1 MTANGLFNVPDWLG
15 IRLEV
20 GIRQVSLD
28 MVQAEGPD
36 AHARLRV
43 GVADPAAAL
52 HVADPFDAQ
61 ERLELLDLE
70 LDAAVH
76 EGAEHLDLLLLVH
89 PLLDHVERD
98 GLVPLP
104 AADERLEELE
114 RRRRVEIRDQ
124 RGHAPEPEALGRVLL
139 LPFRGDRLDRLQD
152 RLVVRRLVDVRRVRV
167 RGLGAHRFRVRV
179 DVPDES
185 ELLVFLVSREDERH
199 LVADVGGPLV
209 REDPQDGG
217 AFLQAL
223 RHEEI
228 HEDFLPDVGGSVDR
242 GVRAERDASEHEVVQ
257 ARDAGLHLLLFHLD
271 LQVLLAGLDV
281 LFDGA
286 LLPPPEF
293 LHLLLEVFLLRPHLF
308 FLLVDLP
315 LQLFEAR
322 LHVELIRRAAL
333 RFGLLDLPSL
343 ALHDLLAVQEV
354 FLPPE
359 AFFLFVGE
367 RLLHLPNLVL
377 LDLEIFLQPLEVLL
391 PEQDRPL
398 PLEDIVLFLRNG
410 ASNLRL
416 RLALEDLRLFADP
429 VLDLVLPDLAFQ
441 DDDPPLELLFLRE
454 VVLLHLP
461 ELLLESPFQLL
472 ARRGRLIR
480 MDRRDAFLVCA

>member
-28 MVQAEGPD
+28 VVQAEGPD

-43 GVADPAAAL
+43 RVPDPAAAL
-52 HVADPFDAQ
+52 HVADPLDAQ

-89 PLLDHVERD
+89 PLLDHVEGD
-98 GLVPLP
+98 GLVPLS

-124 RGHAPEPEALGRVLL
+124 GGHAPEPEAVGRVLL
-139 LPFRGDRLDRLQD
+139 LPLRGDRLDRLQD
-152 RLVVRRLVDVRRVRV
+152 GLVVRRLVDVRRVRV

-185 ELLVFLVSREDERH
+185 ELLVFLVPGQDEGH
-199 LVADVGGPLV
+199 LIPDVRGSLV
-209 REDPQDGG
+209 RQDPQNR
-217 AFLQAL
+217 ASLLQAF
-223 RHEEI
+223 RHEEV
-228 HEDFLPDVGGSVDR
+228 HEDLLPDVRGSIDG
-242 GVRAERDASEHEVVQ
+242 GVRAERNAAEHEVVQ
-257 ARDAGLHLLLFHLD
+257 ARDAGLHLLLLHLD
-271 LQVLLAGLDV
+271 LQVLLPGLDV
-281 LFDGA
+281 LLDEA
-286 LLPPPEF
+286 LLPHPEF
-293 LHLLLEVFLLRPHLF
+293 LHLLLEVLLLRPDLL

-315 LQLFEAR
+315 FQFFEAG
-322 LHVELIRRAAL
+322 LHVEFLRGAAL
-333 RFGLLDLPSL
+333 RLRLLDLPSL
-343 ALHDLLAVQEV
+343 GLHDLFAVQQV

-359 AFFLFVGE
+359 EFFLFVGE
-367 RLLHLPNLVL
+367 RLLHLADLVL
-377 LDLEIFLQPLEVLL
+377 FHLQILLQPLEVLL

-398 PLEDIVLFLRNG
+398 PLEDVVLFFRNG
-410 ASNLRL
+410 PSDLGL
-416 RLALEDLRLFADP
+416 RLALEDLRLFADL

-461 ELLLESPFQLL
+461 ELLLESPLQLL

-480 MDRRDAFLVCA
+480 MDRRDAFLVCT